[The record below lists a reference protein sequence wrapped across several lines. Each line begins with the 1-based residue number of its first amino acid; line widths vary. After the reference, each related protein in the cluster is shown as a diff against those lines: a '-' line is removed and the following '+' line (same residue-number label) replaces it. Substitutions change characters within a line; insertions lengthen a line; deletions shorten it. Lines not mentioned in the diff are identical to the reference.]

1 MYLTTQ
7 QKQQILTLFK
17 FTNSEYEF
25 MLRCYLLSWKL
36 FASFKQIDDMMNP
49 IYLQKEIK
57 KSNLII
63 KSLEQILKKT
73 PDS

>member
-49 IYLQKEIK
+49 IYLQKKIK
-57 KSNLII
+57 KTNLII

>member
-57 KSNLII
+57 KTNLII